1 MEENDILFLYDSQGN
16 FIQEIDGIEDACF
29 LFNCEPEYLKDFIKN
44 ETPIGE
50 DFYILSSYRKNFFV
64 NE

>member
-1 MEENDILFLYDSQGN
+1 MEDEKLFLYDTKGN
-16 FIQEIDGIEDACF
+16 FIQMLEGIEDACF
-29 LFNCEPEYLKDFIKN
+29 IFNCEPEYLKDFIKS

-50 DFYILSSYRKNFFV
+50 DFYIITTYRKNFF